1 MPHLTTPFARR
12 ATVARA
18 LLGGALLTGACGPAT
33 AGPDVAS
40 VSGDNGESASPGT
53 TAAPGA
59 ADPKEA
65 FLAYAQCMREHGVD
79 MPDPEVNDDGG
90 VNMRLG
96 GDPGEIAGLEDAE
109 KACRPALDEAMQ
121 ADGRKPDPAQEAE
134 MKDRALRFSQ
144 CMREHGVD
152 MPDPVFEDGGRMKMT
167 IGGPDGG
174 EGPDPE
180 SPAFQEAEKACQPI
194 MGDMAPGR
202 VRKGAGPSSGADVT
216 GGGK

>member
-1 MPHLTTPFARR
+1 MPHLTTPFARG
-12 ATVARA
+12 ATIALA
-18 LLGGALLTGACGPAT
+18 LLGGALLTSACGPAD

-53 TAAPGA
+53 TAAPE
-59 ADPKEA
+59 ADPEEA
-65 FLAYAQCMREHGVD
+65 FLAYARCMREHGID
-79 MPDPEVNDDGG
+79 MPDPEMDGG
-90 VNMRLG
+90 GGVTMALG
-96 GDPGEIAGLEDAE
+96 GDPGSMPGLEAAE
-109 KACRPALDEAMQ
+109 QACRPALDA
-121 ADGRKPDPAQEAE
+121 AVRSSGKGPDPAQQAE

-174 EGPDPE
+174 DGPDPE

-194 MGDMAPGR
+194 MGDAPPGR
-202 VRKGAGPSSGADVT
+202 VRKGQGPSAGSST